1 MMKDLLQQGYLLQ
14 IHSLSY
20 LSSKG
25 RAAIVC
31 FPGIF
36 YRGGAEKKI
45 RKYLIENNFVET
57 VISLAPNLFYGTS
70 ISVNI
75 LVLSKSKLDNNVQF
89 IDASGEDFYKK
100 ETNNNI
106 LTEKHIKNII
116 DIFDSK
122 KDIDYVSKSVTPKI
136 IEENDYNLSVSS
148 YVEAKDT
155 REVIDIV
162 ELNKEIKATVEKI
175 DTLRVEIDKIIE
187 EIEGSK
193 YE

>member
-1 MMKDLLQQGYLLQ
+1 M
-14 IHSLSY
+14 
-20 LSSKG
+20 
-25 RAAIVC
+25 
-31 FPGIF
+31 
-36 YRGGAEKKI
+36 
-45 RKYLIENNFVET
+45 
-57 VISLAPNLFYGTS
+57 
-70 ISVNI
+70 
-75 LVLSKSKLDNNVQF
+75 DNNVQF